1 MGGSAKPTRRRVAVI
16 GGGASGLLTAWM
28 LQDEHD
34 VVVYE
39 ADDRLGGHVHTVPVE
54 HDDRETVYAEAGF
67 KYFFDRTNPN
77 MRAVFDRLGMAI
89 EWTEAAMTLP
99 HPRMKGDLVLPPR
112 TARQLALLLT
122 APAALRDLV
131 CLSTLR
137 LAYDEVVPVGARCD
151 GRCDTRG
158 ETRRGARPRS
168 DGVDPVRSP
177 WPWRT
182 MRRRRDCGRGDAA
195 RWAGDRCRRPRRRSH
210 QRSGHRTERT
220 R

>member
-77 MRAVFDRLGMAI
+77 
-89 EWTEAAMTLP
+89 
-99 HPRMKGDLVLPPR
+99 
-112 TARQLALLLT
+112 
-122 APAALRDLV
+122 
-131 CLSTLR
+131 LSLI
-137 LAYDEVVPVGARCD
+137 
-151 GRCDTRG
+151 
-158 ETRRGARPRS
+158 
-168 DGVDPVRSP
+168 
-177 WPWRT
+177 
-182 MRRRRDCGRGDAA
+182 
-195 RWAGDRCRRPRRRSH
+195 H
-210 QRSGHRTERT
+210 I
-220 R
+220 